1 VCQPVPPHLPSEVP
15 GNTFAISARD
25 ACQTGHFAQPSIFV
39 TLCIKILTRPT
50 DIIAAYRP
58 SSTGHC
64 GGALHFRAKETAM
77 GDSDDIRQMSDPDF
91 LAERA
96 RVRET
101 IAALTERMAE
111 LDDEF
116 INRARAAWAEAVK

>member
-1 VCQPVPPHLPSEVP
+1 
-15 GNTFAISARD
+15 
-25 ACQTGHFAQPSIFV
+25 
-39 TLCIKILTRPT
+39 
-50 DIIAAYRP
+50 
-58 SSTGHC
+58 
-64 GGALHFRAKETAM
+64 M

-96 RVRET
+96 RVREA
-101 IAALTERMAE
+101 IEALTERMAE